1 MPLHIETSGDGS
13 DLVLLH
19 GWGMH
24 SGIWNN
30 VRGELARHF
39 RVHAVDLPG
48 YGESPACEPYTLA
61 MIADMLAHALP
72 EAVNVCGWS
81 MGALLAQTWALRHP
95 AQVARLT
102 LVAGTPCFAARSD
115 WPHGINA
122 DILREFSENLAR
134 DYDGTLKRFLSLQA
148 RGDKQAKEVMVDLR
162 RQLFARGRPTQCVLE
177 AGLRILLDTDLRAQS
192 EHIKQPALLI
202 HGARDLLAPLGA
214 AQWLSE
220 HLPRAQLHVIADAA
234 HAPFLSHANEFVELV
249 TDFMHE

>member
-1 MPLHIETSGDGS
+1 MPLHIETSGDGA

-24 SGIWNN
+24 GGIWNN
-30 VRGELARHF
+30 VRGELAQRF

-48 YGESPACEPYTLA
+48 YGSSPACEPYTLA
-61 MIADMLAHALP
+61 VIADMLAHTFP
-72 EAVNVCGWS
+72 ETVNVCGWS
-81 MGALLAQTWALRHP
+81 MGGLLAQTWALRHP

-102 LVAGTPCFAARSD
+102 LVAGTPCFAARAD

-134 DYDGTLKRFLSLQA
+134 DYEGTLKRFLSLQA

-162 RQLFARGRPTQCVLE
+162 RQVFARGRPTHCVLE
-177 AGLRILLDTDLRAQS
+177 AGLRILLATDLRAQT

-214 AQWLSE
+214 PQWLSE
-220 HLPRAQLHVIADAA
+220 RLPHAKLHVIADAA
-234 HAPFLSHANEFVELV
+234 HAPFLSHANEFVELI
-249 TDFMHE
+249 TGFMHE